1 MIRGT
6 SENLI
11 TSDGRVIP
19 TTALLHVDK
28 GSGPPRSLEPKRTLR
43 TNYPKEFSRILVF
56 RNIFSDVEYALRT
69 CAGNGTRF
77 EFECYDV
84 GHLYNLAKVFSTV
97 GWCSGLAALS

>member
-1 MIRGT
+1 M
-6 SENLI
+6 
-11 TSDGRVIP
+11 
-19 TTALLHVDK
+19 
-28 GSGPPRSLEPKRTLR
+28 
-43 TNYPKEFSRILVF
+43 F